1 MEYLS
6 NKVKIEYAGPLVAS
20 ADDTDSDSTV
30 YDMSG
35 YEGVLFFTVITTGN
49 ATGVATLTVD
59 ENATNATAGG
69 TLITGATA
77 TATNGTAYAGKLLIV
92 DVVKPQE
99 RYVYANR
106 ASTIAVMT
114 FGPVF
119 CLRYKGKMG
128 PLSDPDTI
136 AALTA
141 VVGS

>member
-6 NKVKIEYAGPLVAS
+6 NKVKIEYAGALIASSNS
-20 ADDTDSDSTV
+20 ADDDSTV

-59 ENATNATAGG
+59 ENATDTTGG
-69 TLITGATA
+69 TLIAGATA
-77 TATNGTAYAGKLLIV
+77 TATNGTTYAGKLLIV

-106 ASTIAVMT
+106 ASATDVMT

>member
-20 ADDTDSDSTV
+20 AANTDSDSTV

-35 YEGVLFFTVITTGN
+35 FDGVLFFTVITTGN

-59 ENATNATAGG
+59 ESATDTTGG
-69 TLITGATA
+69 TLIAGATA
-77 TATNGTAYAGKLLIV
+77 TATNGTTYAGKLLIV

-106 ASTIAVMT
+106 ASATDVMT

>member
-20 ADDTDSDSTV
+20 AANTDSDSTV

-35 YEGVLFFTVITTGN
+35 FDGVLFFTVITTGG

-59 ENATNATAGG
+59 ESATDAGGG
-69 TLITGATA
+69 TLIAGATA
-77 TATNGTAYAGKLLIV
+77 TATNGTTYAGKLLIV

-106 ASTIAVMT
+106 ASATDVMT

>member
-35 YEGVLFFTVITTGN
+35 FDGVLFFTVITTGN

-59 ENATNATAGG
+59 ESATDTTGG
-69 TLITGATA
+69 TLIAGATA
-77 TATNGTAYAGKLLIV
+77 TATNGTTYAGKLLIV

-106 ASTIAVMT
+106 ASATDVMT

>member
-6 NKVKIEYAGPLVAS
+6 NKVKIEYAGALIAS

-35 YEGVLFFTVITTGN
+35 FDGVLFFTVITTGG

-59 ENATNATAGG
+59 ESATDAGGG
-69 TLITGATA
+69 TLIAGATA
-77 TATNGTAYAGKLLIV
+77 TATNGTTHAGKLLIV

-106 ASTIAVMT
+106 ASATDVMT

>member
-6 NKVKIEYAGPLVAS
+6 NKVKIEYAGPRVAS
-20 ADDTDSDSTV
+20 ADNTDSDSTV

-59 ENATNATAGG
+59 EHATDGTGG

-77 TATNGTAYAGKLLIV
+77 SVTNGTTYAGKLLIV

-106 ASTIAVMT
+106 ASATDVMT

>member
-6 NKVKIEYAGPLVAS
+6 NKVKIEYAGDLIATS
-20 ADDTDSDSTV
+20 NSTDDDSTV

-35 YEGVLFFTVITTGN
+35 FDGVLFFTVITTGN

-59 ENATNATAGG
+59 ENATDAIGG
-69 TLITGATA
+69 TLIAGATA
-77 TATNGTAYAGKLLIV
+77 TATNGTTSAGKLLIV

-106 ASTIAVMT
+106 ASATDVMT

>member
-20 ADDTDSDSTV
+20 AADTDSDSTV

-35 YEGVLFFTVITTGN
+35 FDGVLFFTVITTG
-49 ATGVATLTVD
+49 ADAAGVATLTVD
-59 ENATNATAGG
+59 ESATNATEG

-77 TATNGTAYAGKLLIV
+77 SATNGTTCAGKLLIV

-106 ASTIAVMT
+106 ASSADVIT

>member
-20 ADDTDSDSTV
+20 SDNTDSDSTV

-35 YEGVLFFTVITTGN
+35 FDGVLFFTVITTGG

-59 ENATNATAGG
+59 ESATDAGGG
-69 TLITGATA
+69 TLIAGATA
-77 TATNGTAYAGKLLIV
+77 TATNGTTYAGKLLIV

-106 ASTIAVMT
+106 ASATDVMT

>member
-6 NKVKIEYAGPLVAS
+6 NKVKIEYAGALIAS
-20 ADDTDSDSTV
+20 SDNTDSDSTV

-35 YEGVLFFTVITTGN
+35 FDGVLFFTVITTGN

-59 ENATNATAGG
+59 ESATDTTGG
-69 TLITGATA
+69 TLIAGATA
-77 TATNGTAYAGKLLIV
+77 TATNGTTYAGKLLIV

-106 ASTIAVMT
+106 ASATDVIT

>member
-6 NKVKIEYAGPLVAS
+6 NKVKIEYAGALIASSNS
-20 ADDTDSDSTV
+20 ADDDSTV

-59 ENATNATAGG
+59 ENATDTTGG
-69 TLITGATA
+69 TLIAGATA
-77 TATNGTAYAGKLLIV
+77 TATNGTTCAGKLLIV

-106 ASTIAVMT
+106 ASATDVMT

>member
-6 NKVKIEYAGPLVAS
+6 NKVKIEYAGALIAS

-35 YEGVLFFTVITTGN
+35 FDGVLFFTVITTGG

-59 ENATNATAGG
+59 ESATDAGGG
-69 TLITGATA
+69 TLIAGATA
-77 TATNGTAYAGKLLIV
+77 TATNGTTHAGKLLIV

-106 ASTIAVMT
+106 ASATDVIT

-128 PLSDPDTI
+128 PLSDPNTI

>member
-6 NKVKIEYAGPLVAS
+6 NKVKIEYAGDLIAS
-20 ADDTDSDSTV
+20 SDNTDSDSTV

-35 YEGVLFFTVITTGN
+35 FDGVLFFTVITTGG

-59 ENATNATAGG
+59 ESATDAGGG
-69 TLITGATA
+69 TLIAGATA
-77 TATNGTAYAGKLLIV
+77 TATNGTTYAGKLLIV

-106 ASTIAVMT
+106 ASATDVIT

>member
-6 NKVKIEYAGPLVAS
+6 NKVKIEYAGDLIAS
-20 ADDTDSDSTV
+20 SSNTDDDSTV

-35 YEGVLFFTVITTGN
+35 YEGVLFFTVITTGG

-59 ENATNATAGG
+59 ENATDATGG
-69 TLITGATA
+69 TLIAGATA
-77 TATNGTAYAGKLLIV
+77 TATNGTTYAGKLLIV

-106 ASTIAVMT
+106 ASSAAVIT

>member
-6 NKVKIEYAGPLVAS
+6 NKVKIEYAGDLIAS
-20 ADDTDSDSTV
+20 SSSTDDDSTV

-35 YEGVLFFTVITTGN
+35 YDGVLFFTVITTGG

-59 ENATNATAGG
+59 ESATNATGG
-69 TLITGATA
+69 TLIAGATA
-77 TATNGTAYAGKLLIV
+77 TATNGTTYAGKLLIV

-106 ASTIAVMT
+106 ASATDVIT

>member
-6 NKVKIEYAGPLVAS
+6 NKVKIEYAGALIAS

-35 YEGVLFFTVITTGN
+35 FDGVLFFTVITTGN

-59 ENATNATAGG
+59 ESATDTTGG
-69 TLITGATA
+69 TLIAGATA
-77 TATNGTAYAGKLLIV
+77 TATNGTTYAGKLLIV

-106 ASTIAVMT
+106 ASATDVMT